1 MKITYLTQASLLIE
15 FEGKKLLMD
24 PWLVGSCWGGNI
36 WHYPPPKIKP
46 EEIKDIDFLYLSHA
60 HDDHLHPESLARLNP
75 EVRAA
80 KTLVPDF
87 KAPYFE
93 KALNANGLNNIYK
106 MNNSESISLADNT
119 SAVMFINDQGDH
131 DSSLLIQSN
140 GTNIFFQ
147 TDNILSIEEAKH
159 IGEKYDIDIVFTITS
174 LTGIFPGFYDFK
186 SDDMYRLALEKKTS
200 ALKYSFD
207 IVKALGASY
216 AIPYATDLCYLGQ
229 LYFANDIHGTNK
241 NDYKK
246 YVTENGNPFE
256 VSLMGPGDF
265 ISIKNQLIS
274 FTLSEHDFAGKKLGG
289 FAVEKRDEVYAT
301 EKLER
306 RYENESYLEDVS
318 KIRSLLDS
326 KTSYWK
332 DEPFRVLWN
341 IIGPKG
347 EHDSFY
353 HRLPSNTS
361 DYDGNESYDL
371 RIEIPSYRL
380 QRLVRGDYKMGFLT
394 LQNGSI
400 RCHRHTKN
408 LTKIEKQF
416 WNWAMLNLRFN

>member
-60 HDDHLHPESLARLNP
+60 HDDHLHPESLARLNS

-106 MNNSESISLADNT
+106 MNNSESISLTDNT

-147 TDNILSIEEAKH
+147 TDNILSVEEAKR

-174 LTGIFPGFYDFK
+174 LT
-186 SDDMYRLALEKKTS
+186 
-200 ALKYSFD
+200 
-207 IVKALGASY
+207 
-216 AIPYATDLCYLGQ
+216 
-229 LYFANDIHGTNK
+229 
-241 NDYKK
+241 
-246 YVTENGNPFE
+246 
-256 VSLMGPGDF
+256 
-265 ISIKNQLIS
+265 
-274 FTLSEHDFAGKKLGG
+274 
-289 FAVEKRDEVYAT
+289 
-301 EKLER
+301 
-306 RYENESYLEDVS
+306 
-318 KIRSLLDS
+318 
-326 KTSYWK
+326 
-332 DEPFRVLWN
+332 
-341 IIGPKG
+341 
-347 EHDSFY
+347 
-353 HRLPSNTS
+353 
-361 DYDGNESYDL
+361 
-371 RIEIPSYRL
+371 
-380 QRLVRGDYKMGFLT
+380 
-394 LQNGSI
+394 
-400 RCHRHTKN
+400 
-408 LTKIEKQF
+408 
-416 WNWAMLNLRFN
+416 